1 MACLAILFSTNCTAR
16 PALLSIAGAQA
27 IAPATATP
35 TAIALPVTGADD
47 ATLVPDVPTST
58 PTSEP
63 TMTATP
69 LPSPTA
75 TATPEASP
83 TPIATF
89 DPLRS
94 TPPTLMLHRQST
106 SFDPVPFTRDF
117 VAILKEKDFH
127 VVTYEYINA
136 HPEITATEKG
146 RLFILTID
154 DVNLEGE
161 IDKSM
166 AGIIAAIEDAG
177 YPAVLGVIT
186 QGLAANENT
195 VARLKELQAKG
206 WEIAMHGDTHTD
218 LSDLEKVSNDG
229 VKNELRACADKIEQ
243 ATGVRPTTLILPYG
257 SMIAGLETLR
267 RAGIHFVAG
276 IGGGKVFRTTNVV
289 YFVGRE
295 GPTKD
300 AQFTFKILQER
311 FNPTSEVN

>member
-1 MACLAILFSTNCTAR
+1 MACLAILFSTNCSAK
-16 PALLSIAGAQA
+16 PAMLSIAGVQA
-27 IAPATATP
+27 ISASATP
-35 TAIALPVTGADD
+35 TSVALPVTGAEA
-47 ATLVPDVPTST
+47 ATLAPETPTST
-58 PTSEP
+58 PTAEP
-63 TMTATP
+63 AETATP

-83 TPIATF
+83 TPMATL
-89 DPLRS
+89 DPLRA

-106 SFDPVPFTRDF
+106 SFDPIPFIRDF

-127 VVTYEYINA
+127 VVTYEYIDA

-166 AGIIAAIEDAG
+166 AGIIAAIEEAG
-177 YPAVLGVIT
+177 FPAVLGVIT

-206 WEIAMHGDTHTD
+206 WEIAMHGDTHAD
-218 LSDLEKVSNDG
+218 LSDLEKISNDG
-229 VKNELRACADKIEQ
+229 VKNELRACADKIEL

-257 SMIAGLETLR
+257 AMIAGLETLR
-267 RAGIHFVAG
+267 RAGVHFVVG
-276 IGGGKVFRTTNVV
+276 IGGGNVYRTTNVI

-300 AQFTFKILQER
+300 AEYTFKILMER
-311 FNPTSEVN
+311 FNGIVENL